1 MASLAVCRE
10 LSCGKIER
18 VVSGTPAPEE
28 PEHLPVGNWSV
39 ALNDTLGFAL
49 RSVICDK
56 GEWKTCKVQSAEC
69 PSGKPT
75 TVNCEEIH
83 AVRLMDGGSRCA
95 GRVELK
101 DKGSWGTVCDDAWD
115 LKDATVVCQQLG
127 CGWAVDT
134 PGASVFQKGKG
145 PIHLDEVNCSGT
157 ELSLWEC
164 PAQRD
169 HDCHH
174 KEDVGVVCSASS
186 VPFGI
191 QENEFRERVLLILC
205 IVLGILLLAAL
216 VALIFTF
223 LKIKGKYALPV
234 MENHNQ
240 PTAPAT
246 IGGNNEVSLTIPKE
260 EAPKLSLQVGAPP
273 SKDSESDSDYE
284 HYDFHRQPPVPL
296 STFANSQKY
305 QVTEEMARQNRFR
318 MPPLQEDHPVPAPQ
332 NYPRYN
338 SESST
343 SSGEAYCNSPTSK
356 LPQSNFQGF
365 PSESKCLLKP
375 EPNLELAGSRATLLG
390 AFDPAPQNYLR
401 HNSESST
408 SSGEGYCN
416 SSTGKLPQSNFQGFS
431 SERNLLEP
439 TPNLELAG
447 SRATLL
453 GTCPGVVSAAPA
465 AEDSSSTS
473 SGEWYENYD
482 SPQPPPLVPFGCPEL
497 TTPAVTGSFEDDSSE
512 EDYDDIG
519 AA

>member
-10 LSCGKIER
+10 LSCWKMEPIES
-18 VVSGTPAPEE
+18 VAGTPAPEE
-28 PEHLPVGNWSV
+28 PKLLPVGNWSV
-39 ALNDTLGFAL
+39 TLNDTWAFSL
-49 RSVICDK
+49 RSVTCVK
-56 GEWKTCKVQSAEC
+56 GEWKTCKVQSDVC
-69 PSGKPT
+69 SSGTPT
-75 TVNCEEIH
+75 KVNCEEVH

-115 LKDATVVCQQLG
+115 LNDAMVVCQQLG
-127 CGWAVDT
+127 CGRAVDI

-174 KEDVGVVCSASS
+174 KEDAGVVCSDSLSQNTSWIPEVTSNSQLPTAASP
-186 VPFGI
+186 VPLGI
-191 QENEFRERVLLILC
+191 QKNEFRERILLILC

-216 VALIFTF
+216 LALTFIF

-234 MENHNQ
+234 MKNHNQ
-240 PTAPAT
+240 ETATTT
-246 IGGNNEVSLTIPKE
+246 IGSNNEVSLTIPKE
-260 EAPKLSLQVGAPP
+260 EEPKLSLQVGAPP

-284 HYDFHRQPPVPL
+284 HYDFHSQPPVPL

-305 QVTEEMARQNRFR
+305 QVTEEMAQQNRFR
-318 MPPLQEDHPVPAPQ
+318 MPTLQEDASIPAPQ
-332 NYPRYN
+332 NH
-338 SESST
+338 
-343 SSGEAYCNSPTSK
+343 
-356 LPQSNFQGF
+356 
-365 PSESKCLLKP
+365 
-375 EPNLELAGSRATLLG
+375 
-390 AFDPAPQNYLR
+390 LR

-416 SSTGKLPQSNFQGFS
+416 SSTGKLSQSNFQGFS

-482 SPQPPPLVPFGCPEL
+482 SPQPPPLVPFGCPEPR
-497 TTPAVTGSFEDDSSE
+497 TPAVMGSLENDSSDE
-512 EDYDDIG
+512 EYDDIR